1 MTLGGLSRSDRDHD
15 HDHDAIARFL
25 DEHAPQIIERLSE
38 WVRIPSVA
46 ADPERQVEVAR
57 SANWLAAEMREIG
70 IAASVVKTG
79 DAMAVLGEM
88 RAADPGAPT
97 VLVYSHHD
105 VRHAKAE
112 QWQQTEPF
120 TPIVRGGRLY
130 GRGAS
135 DAKGQVMAHLWGV
148 RAHLA
153 AIGADRPA
161 VNVKFLVEGEE
172 EIASPNL
179 AALLDDHAADLA
191 CDAIVFSDT
200 LQWRVDAPAPVT
212 SMRGI
217 VNASLTV
224 TGPEQDVH
232 SGLASGATLNPALAL
247 AQVLGRLYDSSGR
260 LRIAGFYDDVTP
272 LTEQRRREFDAL
284 PYDDADWLERS
295 RTRVIVG
302 EEGYTVKE
310 RLWARPSIEVISLI
324 AGDPTGIERSV
335 IPAEASATLSI
346 RMAPGQRLD
355 VVAEQLQAFVAT
367 EMPAEAEYELEV
379 QVPQGQEPA
388 GTPEGP
394 LLDALERALA
404 HGHGMP
410 VRGRM
415 GNAGGGP
422 AVLLSERF
430 QAPVLFIGTG
440 LPEDSWHADDES
452 VDLRMLRNGA
462 ASIAHL
468 WHEIG
473 KLSAGGS

>member
-1 MTLGGLSRSDRDHD
+1 MTLGGTGDLGRDD
-15 HDHDAIARFL
+15 DAIARFL
-25 DEHAPQIIERLSE
+25 DEHEPQIVERLSE

-46 ADPERQVEVAR
+46 ADPERLVDVTR
-57 SANWLAAEMREIG
+57 SAHWLAAEMREIG
-70 IAASVVKTG
+70 ITASVVKTG
-79 DAMAVLGEM
+79 DTAAVLGEL
-88 RAADPGAPT
+88 RAADPDAPT

-105 VRHAKAE
+105 VRHAKPE
-112 QWQQTEPF
+112 QWQQTDPF
-120 TPIVRGGRLY
+120 TPVLRGGRLY

-135 DAKGQVMAHLWGV
+135 DAKGQAMAHLWGI

-153 AIGADRPA
+153 ATGADRPA
-161 VNVKFLVEGEE
+161 VTLKFLVEGEE
-172 EIASPNL
+172 ETASPNL
-179 AALLDDHAADLA
+179 AALLDEHAADLA

-212 SMRGI
+212 TMRGI

-247 AQVLGRLYDSSGR
+247 SQVLGRLYDSSGR
-260 LRIAGFYDDVTP
+260 LRIPGFYDDVAP

-284 PYDDADWLERS
+284 PYDDADWLARS

-302 EEGYTVKE
+302 EEGFTVME
-310 RLWARPSIEVISLI
+310 RLWARPAIEIVSLL
-324 AGDPTGIERSV
+324 AGDPTGIARSV
-335 IPAEASATLSI
+335 IPSEASATLSI
-346 RMAPGQRLD
+346 RMAPGQRLSA
-355 VVAEQLQAFVAT
+355 VAEHLQAFVAA
-367 EMPAEAEYELEV
+367 EMPAEAEYTLDV
-379 QVPQGQEPA
+379 QVPEGQEPA
-388 GTPEGP
+388 ATPEGP
-394 LLDALERALA
+394 LLNALERALA
-404 HGHGMP
+404 LGHGTP

-430 QAPVLFIGTG
+430 EAPVLFIGTG

-452 VDLRMLRNGA
+452 VDLRMLKNGA

-468 WHEIG
+468 WDEIG
-473 KLSAGGS
+473 TLPAGGS